1 MEKEFYSV
9 TLESLGNG
17 AANEMFE
24 AELLRVLDNILD
36 PNTDPETVRKITL
49 ELKIKP
55 TKDRE
60 MGNCEISVTSKL
72 SANAAYPTRLFIG
85 REHGRP
91 VAYENN
97 PRQLSLEEEG
107 EDKKIVKLNGGEE

>member
-24 AELLRVLDNILD
+24 TELLRVLGNILD
-36 PNTDPETVRKITL
+36 PNTEPEALRKITL

-72 SANAAYPTRLFIG
+72 SANAAYPTRFFIG
-85 REHGRP
+85 RENGRP

-97 PRQLSLEEEG
+97 PRQLSLEEE
-107 EDKKIVKLNGGEE
+107 ENEKIVKMKNGEA